1 MPPRARR
8 PRSSPTGGPTRPATA
23 VPALPP
29 PGPPAPAGPTSTDVG
44 RAVRRLRS
52 DAGFAQEGFADHA
65 GLHRTGQSA
74 LERGLVDP
82 RLSTLVK
89 IAAGLGL
96 AVSELLREIE
106 REASTPA
113 SPSDAP

>member
-8 PRSSPTGGPTRPATA
+8 PAPSPARVPARPAPVA
-23 VPALPP
+23 PVAPP
-29 PGPPAPAGPTSTDVG
+29 PGPPVAPGPTAQDVG
-44 RAVRRLRS
+44 RAIRRLRG
-52 DAGFAQEGFADHA
+52 DAGYAQEGFADHA

-96 AVSELLREIE
+96 PVSELLREIE
-106 REASTPA
+106 REAATPA
-113 SPSDAP
+113 SPHDEP